1 VAAEMSFVVLSALV
15 AVLLAAASTSPATL
29 EEVPEHPTFASP
41 GRTDVCAKMDSPLPL
56 MEELLRRKLDASKSY
71 KGFVPTKTSSKYNFS
86 F

>member
-1 VAAEMSFVVLSALV
+1 MSFVVLPTVV

-29 EEVPEHPTFASP
+29 EEIPENPNFASP
-41 GRTDVCAKMDSPLPL
+41 GRADVCARMDSPLPL
-56 MEELLRRKLDASKSY
+56 LEELLRRKLDASKSY